1 MLSNILKEEYIKINE
16 SCTDWED
23 AINHAGNIL
32 LEKGIVTQEY
42 IDGVIKSVKLF
53 GPYVVVAKGI
63 AIPHCL
69 GSMGVKENAITLITL
84 KEPVNFGNPKN
95 DPVYYVLLFANTDF
109 DSHIEAL
116 SAVSELLQKP
126 QFFEIMKNAKEPQDI
141 IRYINEEDQK
151 ND

>member
-1 MLSNILKEEYIKINE
+1 MLKDILKAEYIKINE
-16 SCTDWED
+16 ECKDWED
-23 AINHAGNIL
+23 AIRHAGNIL
-32 LEKGIVTQEY
+32 LEKNIVTEEY
-42 IDGVIKSVKLF
+42 IDTVIKSVKLY

-69 GSMGVKENAITLITL
+69 GSKGVNKNAITLITL

-126 QFFEIMKNAKEPQDI
+126 EFFDILKNAKIPQDI
-141 IRYINEEDQK
+141 INYINK
-151 ND
+151 NEG

>member
-1 MLSNILKEEYIKINE
+1 MLSDILKPEYIKIDVK
-16 SCTDWED
+16 CTDWED
-23 AINHAGNIL
+23 AIKQAGNIL
-32 LEKGIVTQEY
+32 LEKGIVTEEY
-42 IDGVIKSVKLF
+42 IEGVVKSVRLF

-95 DPVYYVLLFANTDF
+95 DPVHYVLLFANTDF

-116 SAVSELLQKP
+116 SAVSELLQKSE
-126 QFFEIMKNAKEPQDI
+126 FFETMKKAREPQDI
-141 IRYINEEDQK
+141 INYINKEEI
-151 ND
+151 NNG

>member
-1 MLSNILKEEYIKINE
+1 MLKDILKAEYIKINE
-16 SCTDWED
+16 ECEDWED
-23 AINHAGNIL
+23 AIRPAGNIL
-32 LEKGIVTQEY
+32 LEKNIVTEEY
-42 IDGVIKSVKLF
+42 IDTVIKSVKLF

-84 KEPVNFGNPKN
+84 KNPVNFGNPKN

-116 SAVSELLQKP
+116 SAVSELLQKTK
-126 QFFEIMKNAKEPQDI
+126 FFEVMKNAKEPQDI
-141 IRYINEEDQK
+141 IDYINKEEI
-151 ND
+151 NNG